1 MSSTISTVYI
11 PRMSA
16 FVREQDIA
24 FEFVNSY
31 AVHVARVD
39 FTSCNKKPGFVEDT
53 SDTVK
58 SAFVHFIQPIMHF
71 NATGMYEAFN
81 NNKAYK
87 HQTLL
92 FQEYWLI
99 LPNKNPVPYTMMN
112 NAQIV
117 ENCRYLEEKVMQQ
130 EEEIEKMNEY
140 CSDLEK
146 RLAEQQASIAA
157 LEDVFDYIQTT
168 HELKK
173 KMELQDTL
181 NRNLSKQIDNMFVTL
196 VEVIRGLYNPKTQQA
211 IIEKHFSKLSD
222 CTMSEAQRIAYISS
236 NMFPTTRQGDDCEK
250 RIADLEKKFMQLT
263 QIQPLNYDDTF

>member
-24 FEFVNSY
+24 FEFSNCYS
-31 AVHVARVD
+31 VHVARVD
-39 FTSCNKKPGFVEDT
+39 FTSCNKKPGFVEDI

-58 SAFVHFIQPIMHF
+58 SAFVHFIQPIMYS

-130 EEEIEKMNEY
+130 EEEIEKMNELY
-140 CSDLEK
+140 YLLKTKITTQEVEN
-146 RLAEQQASIAA
+146 LNLQQKLDNVVIAVYH
-157 LEDVFDYIQTT
+157 L
-168 HELKK
+168 L
-173 KMELQDTL
+173 
-181 NRNLSKQIDNMFVTL
+181 
-196 VEVIRGLYNPKTQQA
+196 RGLFNHDSQKEILQMN
-211 IIEKHFSKLSD
+211 INMLFEKDEWHKNNTIND
-222 CTMSEAQRIAYISS
+222 YCNIW
-236 NMFPTTRQGDDCEK
+236 PTTRQGYDCEK

-263 QIQPLNYDDTF
+263 QIQPLNDDDDDDTF